1 MSVKIQI
8 IIAVLII
15 CALIVIIDMIRKK
28 RLELSYALSW
38 LLVGIGVL
46 ILDIFPQ
53 LIKTISEK
61 IGIVSPVN
69 MLFFFGFCF
78 SLIIIFVLT
87 IAVSKLSIKIKQL
100 AQQIAIYEKKE
111 KGSAKIPFS
120 KYYDTR
126 QPHNLKNVMGCYILI
141 EKV

>member
-1 MSVKIQI
+1 MRVKIQI

-46 ILDIFPQ
+46 ILDVFPQ

-78 SLIIIFVLT
+78 SLVIIFVLT

-111 KGSAKIPFS
+111 
-120 KYYDTR
+120 TERR
-126 QPHNLKNVMGCYILI
+126 QQNEVEGK
-141 EKV
+141 

>member
-8 IIAVLII
+8 ISAVLII

-87 IAVSKLSIKIKQL
+87 IAISKLSIKIKQL

-111 KGSAKIPFS
+111 KER
-120 KYYDTR
+120 R
-126 QPHNLKNVMGCYILI
+126 QQNEVEGK
-141 EKV
+141 

>member
-100 AQQIAIYEKKE
+100 AQQIAIYEKREKE
-111 KGSAKIPFS
+111 R
-120 KYYDTR
+120 R
-126 QPHNLKNVMGCYILI
+126 QQNEVEGK
-141 EKV
+141 

>member
-1 MSVKIQI
+1 MALSNSQYDHLMRTYEQKQLDNEFQLRKRYEK
-8 IIAVLII
+8 AY
-15 CALIVIIDMIRKK
+15 ALIP
-28 RLELSYALSW
+28 ELSW

-111 KGSAKIPFS
+111 KER
-120 KYYDTR
+120 R
-126 QPHNLKNVMGCYILI
+126 QQNEVEGK
-141 EKV
+141 

>member
-15 CALIVIIDMIRKK
+15 SALIVIIDMIRKK
-28 RLELSYALSW
+28 RFELSYALSW
-38 LLVGIGVL
+38 LLVEIGVL
-46 ILDIFPQ
+46 ILDVFPQ

-78 SLIIIFVLT
+78 SLVIIFVLT

-100 AQQIAIYEKKE
+100 AQQIAIYENKE
-111 KGSAKIPFS
+111 
-120 KYYDTR
+120 TERR
-126 QPHNLKNVMGCYILI
+126 QQNDVEGK
-141 EKV
+141 

>member
-87 IAVSKLSIKIKQL
+87 IAVSKLSIKIKKL
-100 AQQIAIYEKKE
+100 AQKIAIYEKKE
-111 KGSAKIPFS
+111 KER
-120 KYYDTR
+120 R
-126 QPHNLKNVMGCYILI
+126 QQNEVEGK
-141 EKV
+141 

>member
-15 CALIVIIDMIRKK
+15 CALIVIIDLIRKK

-46 ILDIFPQ
+46 ILDVFPQ

-78 SLIIIFVLT
+78 SLVIIFVLT

-111 KGSAKIPFS
+111 
-120 KYYDTR
+120 TERR
-126 QPHNLKNVMGCYILI
+126 QQNEVEGK
-141 EKV
+141 

>member
-111 KGSAKIPFS
+111 KER
-120 KYYDTR
+120 R
-126 QPHNLKNVMGCYILI
+126 QQNEMEGK
-141 EKV
+141 

>member
-46 ILDIFPQ
+46 ILDDFPQ

-69 MLFFFGFCF
+69 MLFFFGFRF
-78 SLIIIFVLT
+78 SLVIIFVLT

-111 KGSAKIPFS
+111 
-120 KYYDTR
+120 TERR
-126 QPHNLKNVMGCYILI
+126 QQNEVEGK
-141 EKV
+141 

>member
-46 ILDIFPQ
+46 ILDVFPQ

-111 KGSAKIPFS
+111 KER
-120 KYYDTR
+120 R
-126 QPHNLKNVMGCYILI
+126 QQNEVEGK
-141 EKV
+141 

>member
-15 CALIVIIDMIRKK
+15 CTLIVIIDMIRKK

-111 KGSAKIPFS
+111 KER
-120 KYYDTR
+120 R
-126 QPHNLKNVMGCYILI
+126 QQNEVEGK
-141 EKV
+141 

>member
-78 SLIIIFVLT
+78 SLVIIFVLT

-111 KGSAKIPFS
+111 KER
-120 KYYDTR
+120 R
-126 QPHNLKNVMGCYILI
+126 QQNEVEGK
-141 EKV
+141 

>member
-100 AQQIAIYEKKE
+100 AQQIAIYEKKKRKE
-111 KGSAKIPFS
+111 DSKMRWKENKG
-120 KYYDTR
+120 
-126 QPHNLKNVMGCYILI
+126 
-141 EKV
+141 E

>member
-100 AQQIAIYEKKE
+100 AQQIAMYEKKE
-111 KGSAKIPFS
+111 KER
-120 KYYDTR
+120 R
-126 QPHNLKNVMGCYILI
+126 QQNEVEGK
-141 EKV
+141 

>member
-15 CALIVIIDMIRKK
+15 CELIVIIDMIRKK

-111 KGSAKIPFS
+111 KER
-120 KYYDTR
+120 R
-126 QPHNLKNVMGCYILI
+126 QQNEVEGK
-141 EKV
+141 

>member
-111 KGSAKIPFS
+111 KERRKQNEVEGK
-120 KYYDTR
+120 
-126 QPHNLKNVMGCYILI
+126 
-141 EKV
+141 

>member
-46 ILDIFPQ
+46 ILDVFPQ

-78 SLIIIFVLT
+78 SLVIIFVLT

-111 KGSAKIPFS
+111 
-120 KYYDTR
+120 TERR
-126 QPHNLKNVMGCYILI
+126 QQNEVE
-141 EKV
+141 EK

>member
-78 SLIIIFVLT
+78 YLIIIFVLT
-87 IAVSKLSIKIKQL
+87 IAVSKLFIKIKQL

-111 KGSAKIPFS
+111 KER
-120 KYYDTR
+120 R
-126 QPHNLKNVMGCYILI
+126 QQNEVEGK
-141 EKV
+141 

>member
-111 KGSAKIPFS
+111 KER
-120 KYYDTR
+120 R
-126 QPHNLKNVMGCYILI
+126 QQNEVEGN
-141 EKV
+141 

>member
-38 LLVGIGVL
+38 LLVGIGVF
-46 ILDIFPQ
+46 ILRVFPQ

-78 SLIIIFVLT
+78 SLVIIFVLT

-111 KGSAKIPFS
+111 
-120 KYYDTR
+120 TERR
-126 QPHNLKNVMGCYILI
+126 QQNEVEGK
-141 EKV
+141 

>member
-46 ILDIFPQ
+46 ILDVYPQ

-78 SLIIIFVLT
+78 SLVIIFVLT
-87 IAVSKLSIKIKQL
+87 IAVSKLSIKI
-100 AQQIAIYEKKE
+100 
-111 KGSAKIPFS
+111 
-120 KYYDTR
+120 
-126 QPHNLKNVMGCYILI
+126 
-141 EKV
+141 

>member
-46 ILDIFPQ
+46 ILDVFPQ

-69 MLFFFGFCF
+69 MLFFFVFCF
-78 SLIIIFVLT
+78 SLVIIFVLT

-111 KGSAKIPFS
+111 
-120 KYYDTR
+120 TERR
-126 QPHNLKNVMGCYILI
+126 QQNEVERK
-141 EKV
+141 

>member
-38 LLVGIGVL
+38 LMVGVVVLV
-46 ILDIFPQ
+46 LDAFPQ
-53 LIKTISEK
+53 LIKMLSKK
-61 IGIVSPVN
+61 IGIVSPIN

-100 AQQIAIYEKKE
+100 AQQVAIFEKKE
-111 KGSAKIPFS
+111 E
-120 KYYDTR
+120 
-126 QPHNLKNVMGCYILI
+126 
-141 EKV
+141 EKTDL

>member
-8 IIAVLII
+8 LIAVLII

-46 ILDIFPQ
+46 ILDVFPQ

-78 SLIIIFVLT
+78 SLVIIFVLT

-111 KGSAKIPFS
+111 
-120 KYYDTR
+120 TERR
-126 QPHNLKNVMGCYILI
+126 QQNEVEGK
-141 EKV
+141 

>member
-1 MSVKIQI
+1 M
-8 IIAVLII
+8 
-15 CALIVIIDMIRKK
+15 
-28 RLELSYALSW
+28 
-38 LLVGIGVL
+38 L
-46 ILDIFPQ
+46 ILDVFPQ

-78 SLIIIFVLT
+78 SLVIIFVLT

-111 KGSAKIPFS
+111 MER
-120 KYYDTR
+120 R
-126 QPHNLKNVMGCYILI
+126 QQNEVEGK
-141 EKV
+141 

>member
-46 ILDIFPQ
+46 ILDVFPQ

-78 SLIIIFVLT
+78 SLVIIFVLT

-111 KGSAKIPFS
+111 
-120 KYYDTR
+120 TERR
-126 QPHNLKNVMGCYILI
+126 QQNEVEGK
-141 EKV
+141 

>member
-111 KGSAKIPFS
+111 KER
-120 KYYDTR
+120 R
-126 QPHNLKNVMGCYILI
+126 QQNEVEGK
-141 EKV
+141 

>member
-78 SLIIIFVLT
+78 PLIIIFVLT

-111 KGSAKIPFS
+111 KER
-120 KYYDTR
+120 R
-126 QPHNLKNVMGCYILI
+126 QQNEVEGK
-141 EKV
+141 

>member
-87 IAVSKLSIKIKQL
+87 IAISKLSIKIKQL

-111 KGSAKIPFS
+111 KER
-120 KYYDTR
+120 R
-126 QPHNLKNVMGCYILI
+126 QQNEVEVK
-141 EKV
+141 

>member
-46 ILDIFPQ
+46 ILDVFPQ

-69 MLFFFGFCF
+69 MLFIFGFCF
-78 SLIIIFVLT
+78 SLVIIFVLT

-111 KGSAKIPFS
+111 
-120 KYYDTR
+120 TERR
-126 QPHNLKNVMGCYILI
+126 QQNEVEGK
-141 EKV
+141 

>member
-46 ILDIFPQ
+46 ILDVFPQ

-69 MLFFFGFCF
+69 MVFFFGFCF
-78 SLIIIFVLT
+78 SLVIIFVLT

-111 KGSAKIPFS
+111 
-120 KYYDTR
+120 TERR
-126 QPHNLKNVMGCYILI
+126 QQNEVEGK
-141 EKV
+141 

>member
-78 SLIIIFVLT
+78 SLIIMFVLT

-111 KGSAKIPFS
+111 KER
-120 KYYDTR
+120 R
-126 QPHNLKNVMGCYILI
+126 QQNEVEGK
-141 EKV
+141 

>member
-111 KGSAKIPFS
+111 KER
-120 KYYDTR
+120 R
-126 QPHNLKNVMGCYILI
+126 QQNVVEG
-141 EKV
+141 K

>member
-46 ILDIFPQ
+46 ILEIFPQ

-111 KGSAKIPFS
+111 KER
-120 KYYDTR
+120 R
-126 QPHNLKNVMGCYILI
+126 QQNEVEGK
-141 EKV
+141 

>member
-15 CALIVIIDMIRKK
+15 CALIVIIDRIRKK

-46 ILDIFPQ
+46 ILDVFPQ

-78 SLIIIFVLT
+78 SLVIIFVLT

-111 KGSAKIPFS
+111 
-120 KYYDTR
+120 TERR
-126 QPHNLKNVMGCYILI
+126 QQNEVEGK
-141 EKV
+141 

>member
-46 ILDIFPQ
+46 ILDVFPQ

-78 SLIIIFVLT
+78 SLVIIFVLT

-111 KGSAKIPFS
+111 
-120 KYYDTR
+120 TERR
-126 QPHNLKNVMGCYILI
+126 QQNEVERK
-141 EKV
+141 

>member
-46 ILDIFPQ
+46 ILDVFPQ

-78 SLIIIFVLT
+78 SLVIIFVLT

-100 AQQIAIYEKKE
+100 DQQIAIYEKKE
-111 KGSAKIPFS
+111 
-120 KYYDTR
+120 TERR
-126 QPHNLKNVMGCYILI
+126 QQNEVEGK
-141 EKV
+141 

>member
-15 CALIVIIDMIRKK
+15 CALIVITDMIRKK

-46 ILDIFPQ
+46 ILDVFPQ

-78 SLIIIFVLT
+78 SLVIIFVLT

-111 KGSAKIPFS
+111 
-120 KYYDTR
+120 TERR
-126 QPHNLKNVMGCYILI
+126 QQNEVEGK
-141 EKV
+141 